1 MGSHRSGDQQFTN
14 FVAEIEEPIVE
25 DGQTPRLVEVPETH
39 GHVTS
44 LSMQHHAATR
54 RHTSYMHNKHSV
66 FKVLGLELE

>member
-1 MGSHRSGDQQFTN
+1 MGTHRSGDQQFTN

-44 LSMQHHAATR
+44 LSMPHHAAER
-54 RHTSYMHNKHSV
+54 RHTSFMPKTHSV
-66 FKVLGLELE
+66 FEVLG